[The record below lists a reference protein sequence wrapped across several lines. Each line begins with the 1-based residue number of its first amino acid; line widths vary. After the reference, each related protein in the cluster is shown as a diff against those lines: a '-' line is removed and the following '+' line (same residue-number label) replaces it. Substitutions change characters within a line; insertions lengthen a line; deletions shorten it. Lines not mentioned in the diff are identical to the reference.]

1 MKRENVICVIVVLAI
16 MIICIVASC
25 SAIIHT
31 TKQYG
36 VVHVC
41 DSYGNCFDYEMDSYR
56 LDRVGGAYIETK
68 EYGSMYLPQG
78 TYALFE
84 KDCPLCARF
93 YHMPETEE

>member
-1 MKRENVICVIVVLAI
+1 MKRENVLCVIVALAI
-16 MIICIVASC
+16 FVCIVTSC
-25 SAIIHT
+25 SALFHT
-31 TKQYG
+31 TKQYD

-41 DSYGNCFDYEMDSYR
+41 DNYGNCFDYEIKSYNF
-56 LDRVGGAYIETK
+56 DRFGGAYIETK
-68 EYGSMYLPQG
+68 EYGSMYLSEG